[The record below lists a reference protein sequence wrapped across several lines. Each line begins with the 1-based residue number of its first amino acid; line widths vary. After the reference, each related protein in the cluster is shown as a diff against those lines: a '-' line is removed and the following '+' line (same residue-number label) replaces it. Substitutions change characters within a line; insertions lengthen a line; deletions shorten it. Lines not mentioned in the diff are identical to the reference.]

1 MRKPGGK
8 NPKILEFNGKK
19 CHLLYDNV
27 RFFTLFL
34 SPSTKEKGQYTMHKV
49 KLSDSTQDL
58 ITSYSSRKE

>member
-27 RFFTLFL
+27 RVFTLFL
-34 SPSTKEKGQYTMHKV
+34 SSLTGERTV
-49 KLSDSTQDL
+49 NDA
-58 ITSYSSRKE
+58 